1 MICAILPYYHII
13 LSTNHILFI
22 ERASS
27 LERTIGS
34 SRVQPNYRI
43 TLIRK
48 VREKLSVEVGDIV
61 VYLEDEK
68 GNILLKKG
76 ELRPV

>member
-1 MICAILPYYHII
+1 
-13 LSTNHILFI
+13 
-22 ERASS
+22 